1 MAIRRTDIEIILPG
15 VTYQEKMAISVWDA
29 YIEKVVINGDI
40 PSLISDR
47 LCGGIKSMINGYPQK
62 FSGQLKGSIENLLN
76 ETEVSIYK
84 KYGITYSKLRVKR
97 DGYYLLI
104 STKPDNSFEG
114 PAYVVQDMGLGIEE
128 KVISLTRE
136 GDRLKTE
143 YTSERAYIND
153 GFEFLI
159 ECSDCKAITKVE
171 KYGLSENKPYIT
183 RCSQCGKIFINPY
196 YKDPVSE
203 SWEKN
208 PPTQIVD

>member
-29 YIEKVVINGDI
+29 YIVIDGDI
-40 PSLISDR
+40 PSIISDR

-104 STKPDNSFEG
+104 STKPDQPF
-114 PAYVVQDMGLGIEE
+114 DIW
-128 KVISLTRE
+128 
-136 GDRLKTE
+136 
-143 YTSERAYIND
+143 
-153 GFEFLI
+153 
-159 ECSDCKAITKVE
+159 
-171 KYGLSENKPYIT
+171 
-183 RCSQCGKIFINPY
+183 
-196 YKDPVSE
+196 E
-203 SWEKN
+203 S
-208 PPTQIVD
+208 

>member
-1 MAIRRTDIEIILPG
+1 MAIRRTDIDIIISSA
-15 VTYQEKMAISVWDA
+15 TYQQKNDIPVWD
-29 YIEKVVINGDI
+29 
-40 PSLISDR
+40 
-47 LCGGIKSMINGYPQK
+47 
-62 FSGQLKGSIENLLN
+62 
-76 ETEVSIYK
+76 
-84 KYGITYSKLRVKR
+84 
-97 DGYYLLI
+97 
-104 STKPDNSFEG
+104 
-114 PAYVVQDMGLGIEE
+114 AYVVQDMGLGIEE

>member
-1 MAIRRTDIEIILPG
+1 MAIRRTDIDIIIPSA
-15 VTYQEKMAISVWDA
+15 TYQQKNDIPVWD
-29 YIEKVVINGDI
+29 
-40 PSLISDR
+40 
-47 LCGGIKSMINGYPQK
+47 
-62 FSGQLKGSIENLLN
+62 
-76 ETEVSIYK
+76 
-84 KYGITYSKLRVKR
+84 
-97 DGYYLLI
+97 
-104 STKPDNSFEG
+104 
-114 PAYVVQDMGLGIEE
+114 AYVVQDMGLGIEE

-196 YKDPVSE
+196 YKDQVSE

>member
-1 MAIRRTDIEIILPG
+1 MATKRTNIEIIIPS

-97 DGYYLLI
+97 KGYYLLI
-104 STKPDNSFEG
+104 STKLDQPFD
-114 PAYVVQDMGLGIEE
+114 I
-128 KVISLTRE
+128 
-136 GDRLKTE
+136 
-143 YTSERAYIND
+143 
-153 GFEFLI
+153 
-159 ECSDCKAITKVE
+159 
-171 KYGLSENKPYIT
+171 
-183 RCSQCGKIFINPY
+183 
-196 YKDPVSE
+196 
-203 SWEKN
+203 WE
-208 PPTQIVD
+208 P

>member
-1 MAIRRTDIEIILPG
+1 MAIRRTDIDIIIPSA
-15 VTYQEKMAISVWDA
+15 TYQQKNDIPVWDA
-29 YIEKVVINGDI
+29 YIEKVVIDGDI

-62 FSGQLKGSIENLLN
+62 FSGQLKGNIENLLN

-104 STKPDNSFEG
+104 STKPDKPFEG

>member
-1 MAIRRTDIEIILPG
+1 MAIRRTDIDIIIPSA
-15 VTYQEKMAISVWDA
+15 TYQQKNDIPVWDA
-29 YIEKVVINGDI
+29 YIEKVVIDGDI

-47 LCGGIKSMINGYPQK
+47 LCEGIKSMINGYPQK
-62 FSGQLKGSIENLLN
+62 FSGQLKGNIENLLN

-104 STKPDNSFEG
+104 STKPDKPFEG